1 MLGSKALPIIQ
12 KKDCSSD
19 MSKNQKP
26 SWEKRSRNP
35 SLSLMPKISRRT
47 LLIGGIGSLAAGSLL
62 ATGIGL
68 NAFQHTLQIPQ
79 KNPHLLFTLP
89 FPGKE
94 VVWDW
99 LWSPDLKYL
108 AIGEP
113 GGVHL
118 LDGSSGQQRWF
129 YHPIVPESS
138 EPLFT
143 QTWSS
148 DGQQIYSV
156 LERTIYALDT
166 ASGELLWTGK
176 LLPDPTDDVPPFDV
190 LAWSRDGRLCAIAS
204 SAYPG
209 LAIWDIPA
217 CKQVAFCALP
227 EADAAR
233 SPAESPVGNQFVL
246 EWSPDG
252 QQLASIDKGG
262 NIHVWS
268 PVSGPPKW
276 SWSYAT
282 QVAEASSSSTTIRPW
297 ISWSP
302 NGDILA
308 SGNFLGE
315 FALWQAESGQLLFQ
329 KQPSKELNREGDIFP
344 GACWSP
350 DGTRLAVFVPQGL
363 NNLLLQVWSIPSR
376 RLLSTCQGDGRVFQE
391 IAWSPNGN
399 YLAAN
404 FSAEATNTD
413 DGILVWD
420 TSNGQ
425 ALYQSPIFGANLTWV
440 PDSRFLLFSHGV
452 ALDKQCQPSLHGTAC
467 ITQHFLYQVLRLG

>member
-1 MLGSKALPIIQ
+1 MR
-12 KKDCSSD
+12 
-19 MSKNQKP
+19 KNQQP
-26 SWEKRSRNP
+26 SWEKRSRDP
-35 SLSLMPKISRRT
+35 SLPLRYKISRRT
-47 LLIGGIGSLAAGSLL
+47 LLIGGIGGIAAGSLL

-68 NAFQHTLQIPQ
+68 NAFRHTLQIPQ

-99 LWSPDLKYL
+99 LWSPDLTSL

-113 GGVHL
+113 EGVHL
-118 LDGSSGQQRWF
+118 LDGSSGHQRWF
-129 YHPIVPESS
+129 YHPIVPESVD
-138 EPLFT
+138 PLFT
-143 QTWSS
+143 QTWSL

-156 LERTIYALDT
+156 REQTISILDT

-176 LLPDPTDDVPPFDV
+176 LLPDPTDGVSPFHV
-190 LAWSRDGRLCAIAS
+190 LAWSPDGRWCAIAS
-204 SAYPG
+204 STYPG

-217 CKQVAFCALP
+217 RKQVAFCALP
-227 EADAAR
+227 EAEAAR
-233 SPAESPVGNQFVL
+233 YPAESPVDNQFTL
-246 EWSPDG
+246 AWSPDG

-262 NIHVWS
+262 DIHVWS
-268 PVSGPPKW
+268 PVSGSPKW

-282 QVAEASSSSTTIRPW
+282 QAAETSSPTVRPW

-308 SGNFLGE
+308 SGYFLGE
-315 FALWQAESGQLLFQ
+315 FALWQTESGHLLFQ
-329 KQPSKELNREGDIFP
+329 KRPSKGLNTNMGGDIFP

-350 DGTRLAVFVPQGL
+350 DGTRLAVFVPQEL

-376 RLLSTCQGDGRVFQE
+376 RLLYTCQGEGQAFQE

-404 FSAEATNTD
+404 FYAEATNTEY
-413 DGILVWD
+413 GILVWD
-420 TSNGQ
+420 TSNGH
-425 ALYQSPIFGANLTWV
+425 ALYQSPITGENLTWAA
-440 PDSRFLLFSHGV
+440 DSRFLLFNRTV
-452 ALDKQCQPSLHGTAC
+452 ALDKQCQPVLFHGTAC
-467 ITQHFLYQVLRLG
+467 SAQHFRYQVFRLG